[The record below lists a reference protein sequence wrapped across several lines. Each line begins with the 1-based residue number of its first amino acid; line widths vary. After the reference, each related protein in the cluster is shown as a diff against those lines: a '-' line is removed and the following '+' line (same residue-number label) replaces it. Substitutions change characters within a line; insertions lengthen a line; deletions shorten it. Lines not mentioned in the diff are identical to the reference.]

1 MTLTLWTGVV
11 VLLILCA
18 IIWLNYDNIM
28 VNIVNF
34 MTVKRGLVYVDKFW
48 WGVSSFLLPNDSA
61 GVKLY
66 RYLKAKH
73 GKYVPLNL
81 LGVDIT
87 LLTDQR
93 DISFVLA
100 HSPDPFCVGTLKYK
114 FFKPFMEYNV
124 GVSNGCPWKKRR
136 VMNEAVLS
144 HERLHPLAGVFN
156 RHIGDTLRAALPTNF
171 DEFLGAANRLSSL
184 VVFGRRSVPP
194 EIYETFEES
203 NCLSAM
209 LDKSFSLPSDLS
221 DRFRSYIWE
230 NIQHARPSCLVN
242 GSGEFSL
249 TKAGCIDQVPH
260 WIFPVRGVVATVAP
274 RVLALLANDPRSL
287 RRLRTEMRDCN
298 VDSAKQIYA
307 CYFLRACVLECLRLN
322 NLVTSTFRSACTEV
336 VLPSGGR
343 FNKGSQ
349 FLILNHPLLRRAT
362 CFKSPNAFR
371 PQRWNKSLEKEYC
384 SMMFNQGPQEC
395 PGKEL
400 SIFLVQSIVAHYLAR
415 SGALAGESKLK
426 SNTIDLC
433 DVPQLINPCTLTFE
447 ITS

>member
-1 MTLTLWTGVV
+1 
-11 VLLILCA
+11 
-18 IIWLNYDNIM
+18 
-28 VNIVNF
+28 
-34 MTVKRGLVYVDKFW
+34 
-48 WGVSSFLLPNDSA
+48 
-61 GVKLY
+61 
-66 RYLKAKH
+66 
-73 GKYVPLNL
+73 
-81 LGVDIT
+81 
-87 LLTDQR
+87 
-93 DISFVLA
+93 
-100 HSPDPFCVGTLKYK
+100 
-114 FFKPFMEYNV
+114 
-124 GVSNGCPWKKRR
+124 
-136 VMNEAVLS
+136 
-144 HERLHPLAGVFN
+144 
-156 RHIGDTLRAALPTNF
+156 
-171 DEFLGAANRLSSL
+171 
-184 VVFGRRSVPP
+184 
-194 EIYETFEES
+194 
-203 NCLSAM
+203 M

-415 SGALAGESKLK
+415 LG
-426 SNTIDLC
+426 
-433 DVPQLINPCTLTFE
+433 CTGRGIQAE
-447 ITS
+447 EQHD